1 VYALGGRAAEELV
14 FHEPTT
20 GASNDIEKATK
31 LARAMVTEYGMSAK
45 LGAVKYGTNE
55 SEPFLGRDYGHQ
67 RDYSEEI
74 AGNIDTETRALIEG
88 AHDEAWEILVEYR
101 DVLDDMVLEL
111 IEKET
116 LSKADMARVAARVQK
131 RAPHNTYTFGR
142 RTPSD
147 KPPVLTPAE
156 IAAGNGQPLFG
167 VPGQP
172 PAPAPAGMAQAVPAP
187 PGPQPGVQAGPP
199 GVQTGS
205 PGAPLP
211 GQHSGQP
218 SYPPPPAPGE
228 RPSPYPRG
236 QQADGGSP
244 TYPPPPRQQPG
255 PAARSP
261 YDERTRRLDP
271 NQPYQGSG
279 HPQSHPSGH
288 SQGYPPQGRPPQA
301 RGGQPATPSAQQLPP
316 VGAEDD
322 WPFSGGAGA
331 RE

>member
-1 VYALGGRAAEELV
+1 
-14 FHEPTT
+14 
-20 GASNDIEKATK
+20 
-31 LARAMVTEYGMSAK
+31 MVTEYGMSSK

-74 AGNIDTETRALIEG
+74 AGNIDTETRALIES

-156 IAAGNGQPLFG
+156 IAAANGQPLYG
-167 VPGQP
+167 APGQP
-172 PAPAPAGMAQAVPAP
+172 TPAGMAQAVPAQ
-187 PGPQPGVQAGPP
+187 PGPQPGAQAAGPP
-199 GVQTGS
+199 G
-205 PGAPLP
+205 APVP

-236 QQADGGSP
+236 QQAEGGP
-244 TYPPPPRQQPG
+244 PVYPPPPPRQSG

-261 YDERTRRLDP
+261 YDDRTWRLDP
-271 NQPYQGSG
+271 NQPYPGSG
-279 HPQSHPSGH
+279 HPQGHPPGQAPGHPSGW
-288 SQGYPPQGRPPQA
+288 PPQA
-301 RGGQPATPSAQQLPP
+301 RGGQPPLPSGQQLPP

-322 WPFSGGAGA
+322 WPFGSGAGA